1 MSDTRAIEQYLCDIR
16 DSLDSIAT
24 SLTVIAIGQQQRNI
38 PRFLNRE
45 TLVEAAKEIRD
56 VAIDIEHDAKVSW

>member
-1 MSDTRAIEQYLCDIR
+1 MSDTHAIEQYLCDIR

-38 PRFLNRE
+38 PRFLGRE